1 MDQATGPLPEKPREA
16 GVTMGSELTIACRDT
31 GVATKTHTKAMQ
43 TRDVILAAA
52 AKLFRDE
59 GYTATTLRQ
68 IAKFADI
75 EAGSIYYHFP
85 SKEAIVCEVLQ
96 IGVRDVFEAV
106 LRVKERIRQSET
118 GFRRG
123 FELMIGAHLGSIMK
137 GSEFASANIRNF
149 SRLPEDLRAVH
160 RPLRRR
166 YAGLWDELLE
176 EGRVNGDVRPDI
188 DLMLLRQFVLSAL
201 NWTVEWHD
209 VDRYHVEVLSEGLS
223 RLLLDG
229 MAAQGTDISDEPAPI
244 LIKFA
249 EIADLAGDDGTK
261 ASRTRAHLLS
271 VAARVLRERGYKATT
286 MRDIAEAANIKA
298 GSIYYHFASKDEI
311 VDAVLDIGLRH
322 LLREISEVV
331 ANETAIRGYRTR
343 IAAAIRIHLEYL
355 FHLSDFVSANIRIYG
370 QLPSAIR
377 ARHRPLRRAYA
388 QVWDKFLQEAQA
400 AGVIRPDIRI
410 VPLRQAMLGAL
421 NWSVEWFDPGKQGS
435 KGDQSLAEL
444 IAMVQTLLLDGL
456 QSPDL
461 RAAQIA
467 LGSP

>member
-1 MDQATGPLPEKPREA
+1 M
-16 GVTMGSELTIACRDT
+16 MGSELTVAWRET
-31 GVATKTHTKAMQ
+31 GATAKAHSKAMQ

-59 GYTATTLRQ
+59 GYSATTLRQ
-68 IAKFADI
+68 IATLASI

-85 SKEAIVCEVLQ
+85 SKEVILCEVLQ

-106 LRVKERIRQSET
+106 QGTKERMRQSGI
-118 GFRRG
+118 GFRQG
-123 FELMIGAHLGSIMK
+123 FEMIIAAHLGSIMK

-166 YAGLWDELLE
+166 YAALWDELLE
-176 EGRVNGDVRPDI
+176 KGRASGDVRPDM
-188 DLMLLRQFVLSAL
+188 DLTLLRQFVLSAL
-201 NWTVEWHD
+201 NWTVEWYD
-209 VDRYHVEVLSEGLS
+209 VGRDHVEVLSASLS
-223 RLLLDG
+223 TLLLDG
-229 MAAQGTDISDEPAPI
+229 MATPGTTLSEHPAPVPT
-244 LIKFA
+244 KFA
-249 EIADLAGDDGTK
+249 EIADIAGGDGTK
-261 ASRTRAHLLS
+261 ASRTRAYLLS

-286 MRDIAEAANIKA
+286 MRDIAEIAHIKA

-311 VDAVLDIGLRH
+311 IDAVLDIGLRQ
-322 LLREISEVV
+322 LLREISKVV
-331 ANETAIRGYRTR
+331 SNETAIGGYPAR
-343 IAAAIRIHLEYL
+343 IAAAIRVHLEYL

-388 QVWDKFLQEAQA
+388 EVWDKFLNEAQA
-400 AGVIRPDIRI
+400 AGVIRPDISI

-435 KGDQSLAEL
+435 KSHRSLSDL
-444 IAMVQTLLLDGL
+444 IAMVQTLLLYGL
-456 QSPDL
+456 QPS
-461 RAAQIA
+461 RAA
-467 LGSP
+467 SNSS